1 MHMSIPI
8 NTAGHDPLFGLQ
20 ALALNI
26 QSQRLSLISSNLANA
41 DTPDYQP
48 RDIDFETVLRDAAA
62 GRADAATAAAEPQAT
77 VQPRLDG
84 NGVDTSQQK
93 AAFADAA
100 LRYEASLHFI
110 EARASALTTA
120 ISGS

>member
-1 MHMSIPI
+1 MPISIDP
-8 NTAGHDPLFGLQ
+8 AGQDPLFGLQ
-20 ALALNI
+20 ALALNV
-26 QSQRLSLISSNLANA
+26 QSRRLSLISSNLANA
-41 DTPDYQP
+41 ETPGFQP

-62 GRADAATAAAEPQAT
+62 GRTDAASAAARPEAT
-77 VQPRLDG
+77 AQPRLDG

-100 LRYEASLHFI
+100 LRYEASLNFI
-110 EARASALTTA
+110 EARATTLTTA